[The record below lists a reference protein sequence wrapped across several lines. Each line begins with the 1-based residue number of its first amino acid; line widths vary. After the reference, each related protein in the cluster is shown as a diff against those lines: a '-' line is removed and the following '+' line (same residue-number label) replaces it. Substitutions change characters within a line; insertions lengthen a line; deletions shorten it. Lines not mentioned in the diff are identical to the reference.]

1 MFYIAPAPPLIS
13 KSQYFTLFSYSI
25 NPSIHQ
31 SLELLGLWQSV
42 GRWREQGTQG
52 KGRMFDHGGEQ
63 AEGGVEEQS

>member
-1 MFYIAPAPPLIS
+1 MFYIARAPPLIS

-25 NPSIHQ
+25 NPSLHE
-31 SLELLGLWQSV
+31 SPELLGLWQSV
-42 GRWREQGTQG
+42 GREQGTQG